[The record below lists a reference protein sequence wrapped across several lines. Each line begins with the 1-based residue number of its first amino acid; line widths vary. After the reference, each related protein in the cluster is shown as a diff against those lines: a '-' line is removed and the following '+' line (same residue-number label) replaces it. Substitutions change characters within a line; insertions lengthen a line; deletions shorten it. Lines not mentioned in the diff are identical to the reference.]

1 MRLHYNELERAY
13 AVLSKEEKE
22 RYRDKA
28 DSSHTTK
35 MTMPQANPKGMRKDI
50 NNMFDMLKREVC
62 NNFLFDFIVLTNK
75 MSSSMLWSNAQDVK
89 PFMWL
94 FVMTLRTT
102 LSPRSTWV
110 LKQKGSSRTYLVLIP
125 VSL

>member
-1 MRLHYNELERAY
+1 
-13 AVLSKEEKE
+13 
-22 RYRDKA
+22 
-28 DSSHTTK
+28 
-35 MTMPQANPKGMRKDI
+35 MTMPQANPKGMQKDI
-50 NNMFDMLKREVC
+50 NNTFDMLKQEVF
-62 NNFLFDFIVLTNK
+62 NNVLYDFMVLTNK
-75 MSSSMLWSNAQDVK
+75 MSSSVLWSSAQDVK

-110 LKQKGSSRTYLVLIP
+110 LKQKGSSRTCLVLIP